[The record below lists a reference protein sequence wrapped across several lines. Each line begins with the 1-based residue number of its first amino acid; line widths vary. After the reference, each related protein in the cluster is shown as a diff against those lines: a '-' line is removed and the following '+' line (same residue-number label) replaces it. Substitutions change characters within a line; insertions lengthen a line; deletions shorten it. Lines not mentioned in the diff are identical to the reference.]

1 MVDIDKISL
10 LELRV
15 LVKGSHWEEVN
26 QGQFLDDTWMIGSVE
41 YLVPYFDLKL
51 TNILLRYLSF
61 FLIDP
66 REYVHGP
73 WLFL

>member
-1 MVDIDKISL
+1 M
-10 LELRV
+10 
-15 LVKGSHWEEVN
+15 N

-73 WLFL
+73 